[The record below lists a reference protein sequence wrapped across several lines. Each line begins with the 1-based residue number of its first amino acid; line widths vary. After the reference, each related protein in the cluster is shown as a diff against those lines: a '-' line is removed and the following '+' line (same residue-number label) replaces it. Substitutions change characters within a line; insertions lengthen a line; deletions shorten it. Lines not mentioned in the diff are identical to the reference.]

1 MAEKLF
7 PTQGEGD
14 CTRGSEAKKASRDG
28 NKKGAKIMDGKTRY
42 WVSSRRK
49 MYGRILW
56 FQDPATNDRRREIS
70 LGKSRD
76 AICYSRS

>member
-49 MYGRILW
+49 MYGSCGFKTRLPTTADEK
-56 FQDPATNDRRREIS
+56 FHLGNHAMLFATADLN
-70 LGKSRD
+70 
-76 AICYSRS
+76 